1 MSGMQIDADSREE
14 YFAAAGEREPELREL
29 DAFIR
34 EHAPDL
40 PPVLSKGRGA
50 MLGYGEQPYQTKSM
64 KEPIDWPILALA
76 AQKRHI
82 SLYICALED
91 GEYVAEKHAAEL
103 GKVSCG
109 KSCVRFTKADKLN
122 LGALA
127 PILADINRRFLA
139 GEKLYAV

>member
-1 MSGMQIDADSREE
+1 VQIDASSREE

-34 EHAPDL
+34 RHAPDL
-40 PPVLSKGRGA
+40 PPVISTGMGA
-50 MLGYGEQPYQTKSM
+50 VLGYGEQPYQTTSM
-64 KEPIDWPILALA
+64 KEPMDWPVLALA
-76 AQKRHI
+76 VQKRHI

-109 KSCVRFTKADKLN
+109 KSCVRFTKANNLN
-122 LGALA
+122 LEALA
-127 PILADINRRFLA
+127 PILAEINRRFVA
-139 GEKLYAV
+139 GERLYAV

>member
-1 MSGMQIDADSREE
+1 MEIKADSREE
-14 YFAAAGEREPELREL
+14 YFAAVGDREAELREL

-34 EHAPDL
+34 KHAPDL
-40 PPVLSKGRGA
+40 PAVLSKGMGA

-64 KEPIDWPILALA
+64 KEPIDWPVLALA

-103 GKVSCG
+103 GNVSCG
-109 KSCVRFTKADKLN
+109 KSCVRFTKADKIN
-122 LGALA
+122 LDALA
-127 PILADINRRFLA
+127 PILADINRRFVA
-139 GEKLYAV
+139 GEQLYAV

>member
-1 MSGMQIDADSREE
+1 MQIEADSREE

-34 EHAPDL
+34 KHAPDL
-40 PPVLSKGRGA
+40 PPVLSKGMGA
-50 MLGYGEQPYQTKSM
+50 MLGYGEQPYQSKSM
-64 KEPIDWPILALA
+64 KEPIDWPVLALA
-76 AQKRHI
+76 AQKRHL
-82 SLYICALED
+82 SLYLCVLED

-109 KSCVRFTKADKLN
+109 KSCVRFTRADKLN
-122 LGALA
+122 LDALA
-127 PILADINRRFLA
+127 SILADINRRFVA